1 VSGSTTPITREHLLV
16 EDADT
21 PADELVYSL
30 LTSPSNGD
38 VIVAG
43 VGVTNFTQQL
53 LNDGRV
59 LFAHRGDVSVSAHHF
74 SSVFNVFLF
83 CQRFLFF

>member
-43 VGVTNFTQQL
+43 DGVTNFTQQL

-59 LFAHRGDVSVSAHHF
+59 LFAHRGDVSVSAHQF
-74 SSVFNVFLF
+74 S
-83 CQRFLFF
+83 